1 MAEAKQG
8 GKRDM
13 VMTLVVVLLL
23 TLVGAGAGFAV
34 GTVLGENQDAASAPE
49 QPAAAAA
56 EKAPAQEPEAEGGHG
71 GEAKDAKEGE
81 AAASEEEEPEEDLSA
96 AGLKVIPFPPVL
108 TTLAEPKG
116 KWIRLEGS
124 ILVQGHTEKTP
135 EVLAEESGEQILS
148 FLRSVKLAQLESA
161 SGVQGLRDDLNETV
175 RSLSGGEVRSVLI
188 HGLVIE

>member
-34 GTVLGENQDAASAPE
+34 GTVLGENQDQKHEPA
-49 QPAAAAA
+49 QPAAAT
-56 EKAPAQEPEAEGGHG
+56 EKAPAKAEEATGGHG
-71 GEAKDAKEGE
+71 GEATDAKEGE
-81 AAASEEEEPEEDLSA
+81 ATAEEEEPEEDLSA

-124 ILVQGHTEKTP
+124 ILVKGETEKTP

-148 FLRSVKLAQLESA
+148 FLRSVKLTQLESA

-175 RSLSGGEVRSVLI
+175 QTLSGGQVRSVLI
-188 HGLVIE
+188 HGLVVE